1 LKGEVCVP
9 NIGTRHRGARL
20 AVGVLATL
28 SAILLLAWLL
38 LADAN
43 RFYRLTVALPAW
55 LGAVGFLQYR
65 EKT

>member
-1 LKGEVCVP
+1 
-9 NIGTRHRGARL
+9 L